1 MRLHSI
7 RRLCTL
13 ALGLL
18 LPMTVAAQGTIT
30 GSVVS
35 ATSGLALTG
44 VAVRLDSAG
53 REVLTDRSGRFVL
66 PAVAAGPHLL
76 RTRYL
81 GYAPATM
88 PVEVRSGAT
97 ANVVISLR
105 AAETRLG
112 AVIVTGRAGQAAAL
126 AQQQNAGN
134 LVNVVAADQ
143 IGRFPDANIGD
154 ALKRIPGVTVGLD
167 QGEARFGAIRGT
179 EPRFNSVMVNGERV
193 PSAEAEVREVQ
204 LDLIP
209 ADMVQAVEVNKSL
222 TAEMD
227 ADAIGGSVNI
237 VTRAAPA
244 APRLSTTIGT
254 GHNAVRQ
261 KPLYIGSLV
270 AGRRFLGDR
279 LGAIVSASYYDQVYG
294 SDNKEGVWGQ
304 TATGQA
310 YLQEFDV
317 RRYDV
322 QRRRRSVSGSF
333 DWRLSETST
342 VMLRSIYNSRDDWE
356 NRFRTRL
363 VLSAPDSLGLQRAEV
378 RRQTKGGVDSPRVRS
393 ARLEDQRTQSHQLS
407 GDHWVGRLGVT
418 WSASIARASETRP
431 DERYI
436 EWRKTNVTFTPNYSN
451 VSNPTFTATNP
462 ALVAPSA
469 FTFRRIELLE
479 SYTKDEDQNG
489 RLDLTLPVGDLS
501 RETRLK
507 AGLRVRQKAKLRDNS
522 FVRAVPRTAAD
533 FANLGLRGSSDFTLD
548 PNYAGPYEYGVFST
562 PGYLGG
568 LPVRDTAQFTI
579 QDQPA
584 EYGAANF
591 DATERIGAGYVQYE
605 GRSGAL
611 RYIAG
616 VRYEATSVEYRG
628 FEFDEDA
635 GTISPTAPASS
646 SYGDVLPSV
655 TLRWDVDAAT
665 VVRAAWTTS
674 IARPNYYDLVPY
686 RSVVPSDSVL
696 ETGNPNLLPTRA
708 MNLDLSVERYLPSVG
723 LVSAGIFHKRIRDFV
738 YRFTRFNAVDE
749 TTGQTYL
756 EISQP
761 RNGPSALLTGV
772 ELAYQRQLDFL
783 PGRLRHLGVYTNY
796 TFNDSRVTGL
806 GIASREDEVLPLLG
820 TSKHSGNLSLSYDT
834 PTATVRLAVN
844 FQSEAL
850 DAAEGGYNEEAFY
863 DRWAADRTD
872 VDFNASILVAPQAR
886 FFLEANNLTNR
897 PLRFYQ
903 GDPSR
908 IMQDEYYGFRL
919 QTGFKVDF

>member
-18 LPMTVAAQGTIT
+18 LPMTAAAQGTIT
-30 GSVVS
+30 GSVIS

-105 AAETRLG
+105 AAETTLG

-167 QGEARFGAIRGT
+167 QGEARFGSIRGT

-244 APRLSTTIGT
+244 SPRFSTTIGT

-279 LGAIVSASYYDQVYG
+279 LGAIVSASYYDQIYG

-378 RRQTKGGVDSPRVRS
+378 RRQTKGGVDSPRGRS

-407 GDHWVGRLGVT
+407 GDHLLGRLGVT

-501 RETRLK
+501 RETRFK

-548 PNYAGPYEYGVFST
+548 PNYAGRMST
-562 PGYLGG
+562 GSSRRRGTSAGFRFGTPLSSRSRISRRSTERRTSTRPSGSGRGTCSTRDGPGRSATSRGSATRRLPSNIVDSSSMRMRGPSRRLPRHRPPTPMSCPASIFDG
-568 LPVRDTAQFTI
+568 MLMRRRWCGRRGPPASPVRTT
-579 QDQPA
+579 
-584 EYGAANF
+584 
-591 DATERIGAGYVQYE
+591 TTSCRT
-605 GRSGAL
+605 GRSC
-611 RYIAG
+611 R
-616 VRYEATSVEYRG
+616 ATACWRPGIPISSRRG
-628 FEFDEDA
+628 
-635 GTISPTAPASS
+635 
-646 SYGDVLPSV
+646 
-655 TLRWDVDAAT
+655 R
-665 VVRAAWTTS
+665 
-674 IARPNYYDLVPY
+674 
-686 RSVVPSDSVL
+686 
-696 ETGNPNLLPTRA
+696 
-708 MNLDLSVERYLPSVG
+708 
-723 LVSAGIFHKRIRDFV
+723 
-738 YRFTRFNAVDE
+738 
-749 TTGQTYL
+749 
-756 EISQP
+756 
-761 RNGPSALLTGV
+761 
-772 ELAYQRQLDFL
+772 
-783 PGRLRHLGVYTNY
+783 
-796 TFNDSRVTGL
+796 
-806 GIASREDEVLPLLG
+806 
-820 TSKHSGNLSLSYDT
+820 
-834 PTATVRLAVN
+834 
-844 FQSEAL
+844 
-850 DAAEGGYNEEAFY
+850 
-863 DRWAADRTD
+863 
-872 VDFNASILVAPQAR
+872 
-886 FFLEANNLTNR
+886 
-897 PLRFYQ
+897 
-903 GDPSR
+903 
-908 IMQDEYYGFRL
+908 
-919 QTGFKVDF
+919 

>member
-1 MRLHSI
+1 MRLALF
-7 RRLCTL
+7 RRLVGR
-13 ALGLL
+13 AALL
-18 LPMTVAAQGTIT
+18 LAPASVVAQGTISGT
-30 GSVVS
+30 VVS
-35 ATSGLALTG
+35 GATGLALTG
-44 VAVRLDSAG
+44 VAVRLDSVG
-53 REVLTDRSGRFVL
+53 REVLTDRAGRFIL
-66 PAVAAGPHLL
+66 TGVAAGAHTV

-81 GYAPATM
+81 GYAPASAS
-88 PVEVRSGAT
+88 VEVRGGAT
-97 ANVVISLR
+97 ASVTITLR
-105 AAETRLG
+105 AAETTLG
-112 AVIVTGRAGQAAAL
+112 AVVVVGRAGQAAAL

-154 ALKRIPGVTVGLD
+154 ALKRIPGITVGLD
-167 QGEARFGAIRGT
+167 QGEARFGSIRGT

-244 APRLSTTIGT
+244 TPRFSTTIGT

-261 KPLYIGSLV
+261 KPLYLGSLV

-304 TATGQA
+304 TTTGAA
-310 YLQEFDV
+310 YLQQFDI

-322 QRRRRSVSGSF
+322 QRRRRSASGSF
-333 DWRLSETST
+333 DWRFNATNT
-342 VMLRSIYNSRDDWE
+342 VMFRSIYNSRDDWE

-363 VLSAPDSLGLQRAEV
+363 VLSAPDTAGLQRAEV
-378 RRQTKGGVDSPRVRS
+378 RRQTKGGGDGPRVRNT
-393 ARLEDQRTQSHQLS
+393 RLEDQRTQSHQLS
-407 GDHWVGRLGVT
+407 GEHLLGRLGVT

-436 EWRKTNVTFTPNYSN
+436 EWRKTNVTFRPDLSDAET
-451 VSNPTFTATNP
+451 PTFTATNA

-479 SYTKDEDQNG
+479 SYTKDEDRNG
-489 RLDLTLPVGDLS
+489 RLDVSLPLGDPAQ
-501 RETRLK
+501 ETRLK
-507 AGLRVRQKAKLRDNS
+507 AGIRLREKTKLRDNS
-522 FVRAVPRTAAD
+522 FARAVPRTPPD
-533 FANLGLRGSSDFTLD
+533 FANLALRGSADFTL
-548 PNYAGPYEYGVFST
+548 PNYAGPYEYGTFST
-562 PGYLGG
+562 PSYLGS
-568 LPVRDTAQFTI
+568 LRVRDTAQFTI

-605 GRSGAL
+605 GRQGAL

-616 VRYEATSVEYRG
+616 VRYEGTQVEYSG
-628 FEFDEDA
+628 FEYNEDA
-635 GTISPTAPASS
+635 NVVTPTAPVST
-646 SYGDVLPSV
+646 SYGDLLPSV
-655 TLRWDVDAAT
+655 NVRWDLDAST
-665 VVRAAWTTS
+665 VVRAAWTNS

-686 RSVVPSDSVL
+686 RAVVPSDSIL
-696 ETGNPNLLPTRA
+696 ETGNPSLAPTRA
-708 MNLDLSVERYLPSVG
+708 MNLDLSIERYLPTVG
-723 LVSAGIFHKRIRDFV
+723 LVSAGLFHKRIKDFV
-738 YRFTRFNAVDE
+738 YQFTRFNAVDA

-756 EISQP
+756 QIIQP
-761 RNGPSALLTGV
+761 QNGPSAVLTGV
-772 ELAYQRQLDFL
+772 ELAFQRQLDFL
-783 PGRLRHLGVYTNY
+783 PGRLRNLGLYTNY

-834 PTATVRLAVN
+834 PKTTVRLAVN

-850 DAAEGGYNEEAFY
+850 DASEGGYNEEAFY

-872 VDFNASILVAPQAR
+872 VDFNASVLVAPQAR

-919 QTGFKVDF
+919 QTGFKFDF